1 MNEILCYDNFFEE
14 YEFRKILEYVNRP
27 LWGFGHGSFDKSHPQ
42 YKNSIP
48 FWGMNL
54 DTEEYFT
61 DYLLNKIQEKTR
73 TRFNL
78 LTVYANGHTFGT
90 KGSFH
95 QDWYEDNGRTFLL
108 YANETWNVE
117 WGGNTVFDLGNG
129 DYQFAVPKPNTAI
142 LFPGMIPHCAD
153 ATTRLFGGL
162 RVTIAWKLVL
172 K

>member
-1 MNEILCYDNFFEE
+1 MNEILCYDDFFDKEE
-14 YEFRKILEYVNRP
+14 FDKILDYVSRP
-27 LWGFGHGSFDKSHPQ
+27 CWGFGHGSYDKDHPNH
-42 YKNSIP
+42 KNSLP

-54 DTEEYFT
+54 DNEEYFT
-61 DYLLNKIQEKTR
+61 NYLLNKIQDKTY
-73 TRFNL
+73 TRYKL

-95 QDWYEDNGRTFLL
+95 QDWYDISGRTFLL
-108 YANETWNVE
+108 YANATWDVE
-117 WGGNTVFDLGNG
+117 WGGNTVFDYGNG
-129 DYQFAVPKPNTAI
+129 DYQFSVPKPNSAI
-142 LFPGMIPHCAD
+142 LFPGMIPHYAD